1 MRRTH
6 LSSCKGD
13 VEEQKLERKN
23 DAVNMFLFNS
33 IVTVHGV
40 GETSSLIQPVCFIS
54 IIALKVQVRCSGHTP
69 QLCEL
74 SGQDSEIVGCVSC

>member
-13 VEEQKLERKN
+13 VEEEKLERKN
-23 DAVNMFLFNS
+23 DAVNMLLFNS

-40 GETSSLIQPVCFIS
+40 GETSSIIQPVCFIS
-54 IIALKVQVRCSGHTP
+54 IIALKVRCSGHTP
-69 QLCEL
+69 QLSEL
-74 SGQDSEIVGCVSC
+74 AGQDSEIVGCVSC